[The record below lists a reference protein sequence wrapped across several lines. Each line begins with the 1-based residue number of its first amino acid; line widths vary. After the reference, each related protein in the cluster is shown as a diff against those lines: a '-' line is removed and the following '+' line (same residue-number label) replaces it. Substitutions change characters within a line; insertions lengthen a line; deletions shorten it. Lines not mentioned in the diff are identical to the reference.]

1 MTEDQVFY
9 TFQALKRVDDNEL
22 SARPI
27 RQLSEEE
34 FGQTWNAI
42 DLIENYLTGFDAYIW
57 RAVEDLFNTTEEAR
71 NQYAEKGGILSPGPI
86 VSELELRII
95 NVCSTV
101 KMYAE
106 HVEVRLG
113 RLYGKESPELREV
126 SRLFSALYDSSL
138 PYRVSNHLRNALVHG
153 SPAELLVATFNSQR
167 SDSGESI
174 ATVEVHLSR
183 EGFQKHA
190 QNAKVRDEVVAL
202 PEELELLST
211 VIQAAKGAMALHEEI
226 MHLLSPGAVQ
236 AADWLAKL
244 FKEASTVLAEDEW
257 PGFFE
262 VHPEAAGGSKIQ
274 PLPLPENVSRFIQ
287 DYIDGPIS
295 REPGPL

>member
-1 MTEDQVFY
+1 MTENPVFY
-9 TFQALKRVDDNEL
+9 TFQALKRGDDNEL

-27 RQLSEEE
+27 RELSEDE

-42 DLIENYLTGFDAYIW
+42 YLIENYLTGFDAYIW
-57 RAVEDLFNTTEEAR
+57 RAVEDLLTTTEEAR
-71 NQYAEKGGILSPGPI
+71 DQYAEKGGSLSPGPI
-86 VSELELRII
+86 VSELEFRII
-95 NVCSTV
+95 NVSTAV

-106 HVEVRLG
+106 HVQVRLG

-126 SRLFSALYDSSL
+126 LRRFSVLYDSSL

-167 SDSGESI
+167 SDSG
-174 ATVEVHLSR
+174 ATVTTVEVHLSR
-183 EGFQKHA
+183 EGFKQHA

-211 VIQAAKGAMALHEEI
+211 VIQAAKGAMALHEDI
-226 MHLLSPGAVQ
+226 MDLLSPGTGH
-236 AADWLAKL
+236 AADWLAGL
-244 FKEASTVLAEDEW
+244 FREAAKVLAEDEW

-262 VHPEAAGGSKIQ
+262 VHPNAAEGSKIR
-274 PLPLPENVSRFIQ
+274 PLPLPENVSTFIQ
-287 DYIDGPIS
+287 DYIDGPVS
-295 REPGPL
+295 RESAL